1 MVEAARG
8 VPTMV
13 WFNYRRVP
21 AIALARQFIDE
32 GRLGTIFHYDAAYRQ
47 QWGADLSRAATWRMD
62 PALAGSGVADDLLTH
77 VIDTA
82 LYLNGPIREGIA
94 ISRTFAPNRKVDDAF
109 AAMVTFDNG
118 SLGMFEA
125 TRFGIGIKNG
135 NTFQI
140 HGSKGMLRFNLE
152 RLNHLEFVDATQPST
167 EQGPRDLLVTDLK
180 HPVFPNFW
188 RPGHIIGY
196 EHTFIAALAEFLDC
210 LSRGVDFHPD
220 FADGYEV
227 QRVLDALQRSA
238 HARTWVA
245 L

>member
-1 MVEAARG
+1 M
-8 VPTMV
+8 
-13 WFNYRRVP
+13 P
-21 AIALARQFIDE
+21 AIAFARQLIDE
-32 GRLGTIFHYDAAYRQ
+32 GRIGTVFHYDAAYRQ

-77 VIDTA
+77 LIDTGAVPERPDPEGVA
-82 LYLNGPIREGIA
+82 LT
-94 ISRTFAPNRKVDDAF
+94 RTFAPDRKVDDAF
-109 AAMVTFDNG
+109 VAMVTFENG
-118 SLGMFEA
+118 SLGTFEA

-180 HPVFPNFW
+180 HPIFGNFW

-196 EHTFIAALAEFLDC
+196 EHTFIAALAEFLVRCRDERFRPE
-210 LSRGVDFHPD
+210 LRGWRPKCSASWRPCRGPRRRAQWTAVAGFRST
-220 FADGYEV
+220 AT
-227 QRVLDALQRSA
+227 RVR
-238 HARTWVA
+238 RT
-245 L
+245 